1 VADTTE
7 RPDIFISYSRED
19 RIFVDKLEKT
29 LRQHGL
35 RIWIDHHNIPPTAE
49 FMQEIYLGIESANN
63 FLFIISP
70 KSATSQVCNLEV
82 AHAIENN
89 KRVIPILYRG
99 RAPVNGD

>member
-1 VADTTE
+1 MVA
-7 RPDIFISYSRED
+7 DIFISYSRED
-19 RIFVDKLEKT
+19 RIFVEKLYET
-29 LRQHGL
+29 LL
-35 RIWIDHHNIPPTAE
+35 IFDVTAWIDLKDIPPTAE

-63 FLFIISP
+63 FLFIVSP
-70 KSATSQVCNLEV
+70 KSVTSEICNLEV